1 MTPIKAVLFDWG
13 DTLFYSPRADEVIVA
28 YAREHGV
35 TVTAEAA
42 AALWKRFWDA
52 GKTPE
57 EHAKGRDL
65 SEAAHRSVWTALF
78 APADDLVPGLAHA
91 LYEQVMH
98 PSTWRPYPDTEWIL
112 RELRARGL
120 KIGIVS
126 NIAFDLR
133 PLFAHHGLSDL
144 IDAYALS
151 FEHGVAKPAPQL
163 FVAACAAVGVAPA
176 ATLMVGDDPV
186 TDGSA
191 LAAGCR
197 VYVLPESRGTEARGF
212 SPILNRVDSA
222 PREDRSSGPGL
233 RTTEG

>member
-1 MTPIKAVLFDWG
+1 VTPIKAVLFDWG

-28 YAREHGV
+28 HAREHGV
-35 TVTAEAA
+35 AVTPEAAEA
-42 AALWKRFWDA
+42 LWTRFWDA

-65 SEAAHRSVWTALF
+65 SEAAHRSIWTALF

-133 PLFAHHGLSDL
+133 PLFAEHGLGDL
-144 IDAYALS
+144 IDTYALS
-151 FEHGVAKPAPQL
+151 FEQGMAKPAPQL
-163 FVAACAAVGVAPA
+163 FAAACDSIGVSPSEA
-176 ATLMVGDDPV
+176 LMVGDDPL
-186 TDGSA
+186 TDGA
-191 LAAGCR
+191 AAAAGCR
-197 VYVLPESRGTEARGF
+197 VHILAKPGAKESDDF
-212 SPILNRVDSA
+212 QVILGLVDAS
-222 PREDRSSGPGL
+222 
-233 RTTEG
+233 RT

>member
-35 TVTAEAA
+35 TVTPEAA
-42 AALWKRFWDA
+42 AALWTRFWDA

-65 SEAAHRSVWTALF
+65 SEAAHRSAWTALF

-91 LYEQVMH
+91 LYEKVMH

-112 RELRARGL
+112 RELRKRGL

-133 PLFAHHGLSDL
+133 PLFAGHGLGDL

-151 FEHGVAKPAPQL
+151 FEHGMAKPAPEL
-163 FVAACAAVGVAPA
+163 FAAACRELGVTPSE
-176 ATLMVGDDPV
+176 TSMVGDDPV
-186 TDGSA
+186 TDGGA
-191 LAAGCR
+191 AAAGCR
-197 VYVLPESRGTEARGF
+197 VHVLPEPKGTGPRGF
-212 SPILNRVDSA
+212 GAILDLVDLA
-222 PREDRSSGPGL
+222 NFD
-233 RTTEG
+233 

>member
-28 YAREHGV
+28 YGREHGV
-35 TVTAEAA
+35 TVTSEAA
-42 AALWKRFWDA
+42 AALWTRFWDA

-98 PSTWRPYPDTEWIL
+98 PSTWRPYSDTEWIL
-112 RELRARGL
+112 RQLRARGL

-133 PLFAHHGLSDL
+133 PLFAVHGLRDL
-144 IDAYALS
+144 IDTYALS
-151 FEHGVAKPAPQL
+151 FEHGVAKPALEL
-163 FVAACAAVGVAPA
+163 FKAACAALGIMPA
-176 ATLMVGDDPV
+176 QTLMVGDDPV
-186 TDGSA
+186 TDGA
-191 LAAGCR
+191 AIHAGCQ
-197 VYVLPESRGTEARGF
+197 VHILVAPNAQALHEWESVLRLIDLS
-212 SPILNRVDSA
+212 S
-222 PREDRSSGPGL
+222 DRSS
-233 RTTEG
+233 EW

>member
-13 DTLFYSPRADEVIVA
+13 DTLFYSPRADEVIVM
-28 YAREHGV
+28 YAREHNV
-35 TVTAEAA
+35 TVTPQAA

-133 PLFAHHGLSDL
+133 PVFTEHGLGDL
-144 IDAYALS
+144 IDTYALS
-151 FEHGVAKPAPQL
+151 FEHGVAKPAPEL
-163 FVAACAAVGVAPA
+163 FSAACADLGVAPA
-176 ATLMVGDDPV
+176 ESLMVGDDPV
-186 TDGSA
+186 TDGAA
-191 LAAGCR
+191 LDVGCR
-197 VYVLPESRGTEARGF
+197 IHILAPPSGNGPRGLQPVTDLVDACTEDA
-212 SPILNRVDSA
+212 SPGGR
-222 PREDRSSGPGL
+222 
-233 RTTEG
+233 